1 MFNSWWIKPVEW
13 PAVRQS
19 RLVRSIRRVPFVL
32 RVLPVPRFR
41 LLLIVSALL
50 TYVPGAVVP
59 SVAPAPAA
67 FAPSV
72 ALAHAAFASSGAPAD
87 ADSVR
92 SDSAPSGASM
102 RAANGASPEGAP
114 LAEAFDPEE
123 FARKYESFEVIA
135 TGYSAGK
142 ESTGKE
148 PGHPLYGITYSG
160 VEVRRDQNS
169 LSTIAADLSVFPL
182 GTVLYVPG
190 YGYGIVADTGSAIKG
205 NRIDLYF
212 PTKEAVYEQW
222 GKKTVR
228 VYVIEWGS
236 GKFTKEMMEQKSMV
250 YKQ

>member
-1 MFNSWWIKPVEW
+1 LAPQV
-13 PAVRQS
+13 
-19 RLVRSIRRVPFVL
+19 
-32 RVLPVPRFR
+32 R
-41 LLLIVSALL
+41 LLVIVPVLL
-50 TYVPGAVVP
+50 AYVPVAFVP
-59 SVAPAPAA
+59 SVEP
-67 FAPSV
+67 
-72 ALAHAAFASSGAPAD
+72 ALAVFASSGALAH
-87 ADSVR
+87 ADSVP
-92 SDSAPSGASM
+92 SDSAVSGASV
-102 RAANGASPEGAP
+102 RAAKGASPEGPP

>member
-1 MFNSWWIKPVEW
+1 M
-13 PAVRQS
+13 
-19 RLVRSIRRVPFVL
+19 
-32 RVLPVPRFR
+32 
-41 LLLIVSALL
+41 
-50 TYVPGAVVP
+50 VPGCWKQLAVKRGLKLA
-59 SVAPAPAA
+59 SAGLALFAAA
-67 FAPSV
+67 FAPGSD
-72 ALAHAAFASSGAPAD
+72 AADPPPGA
-87 ADSVR
+87 SVR
-92 SDSAPSGASM
+92 GASVP
-102 RAANGASPEGAP
+102 ASPP
-114 LAEAFDPEE
+114 DPFDPEE

-160 VEVRRDQNS
+160 VEVRRDRNS

-190 YGYGIVADTGSAIKG
+190 YGDGIVADTGSAIKG
-205 NRIDLYF
+205 RRIDLYF

-222 GKKTVR
+222 GKRKVR

-236 GKFTKEMMEQKSMV
+236 GRFTKEMMEQKSMV